1 MKWIH
6 YTDLHTFPG
15 YIMPDTL
22 IPICWISENK
32 FKCAKIRN
40 FAILR
45 IYKNAEIIRNRRKT
59 LLVITSL
66 VLL

>member
-6 YTDLHTFPG
+6 DTDLHTFPR

-22 IPICWISENK
+22 RPICWISENK
-32 FKCAKIRN
+32 FKCVEIRN

-45 IYKNAEIIRNRRKT
+45 IYKNTEIIRNRRKT
-59 LLVITSL
+59 LSVIASL